1 MILGYSSPKFNSI
14 LFEQRNQ
21 LRKMIDLIVEQRF
34 AKFLIKDFA
43 DELNGLQTYDFQE
56 YLSLLDSSQYKT
68 VIGKKYKKHM
78 L

>member
-1 MILGYSSPKFNSI
+1 
-14 LFEQRNQ
+14 
-21 LRKMIDLIVEQRF
+21 MIDLIVEQRF
-34 AKFLIKDFA
+34 VKFLIKDFE
-43 DELNGLQTYDFQE
+43 DDLNGLQTYDFQE